1 MIYAEDSMA
10 DDRKDAQDN
19 WAEDKDFLIANDD
32 QIADMQREYASLGVS
47 GSKNQ
52 SRLCAYPLPVYMTDS
67 CFEFCKYAKEMIA
80 IFGGL
85 DKLFVSRNKKI
96 IDFLTKS
103 IQKNNIA
110 IALKGHV
117 AQEIFLPAQRMPIK
131 QSMYRLIELH
141 NFMSIALDGLSEY
154 DKSVS
159 MQEVICR
166 HLLSGSILHGI
177 CI

>member
-10 DDRKDAQDN
+10 EDRKDAQDN

-117 AQEIFLPAQRMPIK
+117 VQEIFLPAQRMPIK

>member
-52 SRLCAYPLPVYMTDS
+52 SRLCAYPLPV
-67 CFEFCKYAKEMIA
+67 
-80 IFGGL
+80 
-85 DKLFVSRNKKI
+85 
-96 IDFLTKS
+96 
-103 IQKNNIA
+103 
-110 IALKGHV
+110 
-117 AQEIFLPAQRMPIK
+117 QEIFLPAQRMPIK

>member
-1 MIYAEDSMA
+1 MA

>member
-1 MIYAEDSMA
+1 MA
-10 DDRKDAQDN
+10 DDRTDAQDN